1 MLDPRPDRPRP
12 RGVIAFEPA
21 SPPLAPRTPTPDDNH
36 KEMPMKR
43 SYVAVAAVLIGGGVA
58 IASSS
63 VGGAQQ
69 PAFRT
74 LSFTEKNHQEYETKY
89 SEKKF
94 SPDDTFVFTAQLL
107 SNNQPVGRSQGACT
121 ATAGN
126 ASECRGTLFLKDGKL
141 FILGGTVFNSKTTL
155 GIVGGTGP
163 YIGSRGTLTTT
174 KRKSGDLLEVKLLP

>member
-1 MLDPRPDRPRP
+1 
-12 RGVIAFEPA
+12 
-21 SPPLAPRTPTPDDNH
+21 
-36 KEMPMKR
+36 MKR
-43 SYVAVAAVLIGGGVA
+43 SYVAVAAVLIGGAVA

-63 VGGAQQ
+63 VGAQQ

-74 LSFTEKNHQEYETKY
+74 LSFTEKNHQEFETRY
-89 SEKKF
+89 SEKKL

-107 SNNQPVGRSQGACT
+107 SNNQRVGRSQGACT

-141 FILGGTVFNSKTTL
+141 FILGGTTFNSKTTL
-155 GIVGGTGP
+155 GVVGGTGP

>member
-1 MLDPRPDRPRP
+1 MTSLARML
-12 RGVIAFEPA
+12 A
-21 SPPLAPRTPTPDDNH
+21 RTPP
-36 KEMPMKR
+36 
-43 SYVAVAAVLIGGGVA
+43 
-58 IASSS
+58 IACAHGSWPRCTTSNRLLR
-63 VGGAQQ
+63 VH
-69 PAFRT
+69 T
-74 LSFTEKNHQEYETKY
+74 
-89 SEKKF
+89 
-94 SPDDTFVFTAQLL
+94 PDDTFVFTARLL

-126 ASECRGTLFLKDGKL
+126 ASECRGTLFLKDGKI

>member
-1 MLDPRPDRPRP
+1 MLAVSPDRPHP
-12 RGVIAFEPA
+12 RGVVAMYGNA
-21 SPPLAPRTPTPDDNH
+21 ARRRLRLPRPDDNH

-58 IASSS
+58 IAASS

-89 SEKKF
+89 NEKKF

-141 FILGGTVFNSKTTL
+141 FILGGTTFNSKTTL